1 MIVCYNF
8 YHENI
13 ILPISPPALIG
24 DIFITLIFCRAMN
37 GLFTYVGEHPGSSGV
52 NVNGDFI
59 LLGLLNGSVYLEFNN
74 IGGLHSVS
82 VINSSSQLY
91 NDGELHRLN
100 FTFNG
105 GRFMFTVDGTNYSPQ
120 PSKIIIMLL
129 EEPY

>member
-1 MIVCYNF
+1 M
-8 YHENI
+8 
-13 ILPISPPALIG
+13 PISLPALIG